1 MLDTNSVGIWN
12 NSVYSRTKKKTMKRS
27 QLVKVIKEELG
38 RKQTLN
44 ENLDAI
50 ITKYIETDDA
60 TELKAYF
67 KSLPDKARTKL
78 AKIFKI
84 DLNEDG
90 YEKKDGKLVPHSDKF
105 DSTKLSSILTR
116 IAKDRPEEKGK
127 YQGDPV
133 RGNKILDRGN
143 PNITL
148 DEAEGKQY
156 SKQELIDYLDNLSPE
171 MEVAIPEIHMSGNF
185 DFNVKWRTTA
195 AKAAQALSDT
205 PKEGEFTLW
214 QDNPTYKSFS
224 LVQSPEELEKR
235 TKFMQDFG
243 GLD

>member
-1 MLDTNSVGIWN
+1 LLDTNSVGIWN
-12 NSVYSRTKKKTMKRS
+12 NSVYNRTKKKTMKRS

-90 YEKKDGKLVPHSDKF
+90 YERKDGKLVPHSDKF

-127 YQGDPV
+127 YQGDPN
-133 RGNKILDRGN
+133 R
-143 PNITL
+143 PL
-148 DEAEGKQY
+148 DEAEETLSASEIKEFVKQTLNLEDY
-156 SKQELIDYLDNLSPE
+156 DVAVRLYPNQKEIKLTIKQDPSVE
-171 MEVAIPEIHMSGNF
+171 
-185 DFNVKWRTTA
+185 DFNTVIEY
-195 AKAAQALSDT
+195 L
-205 PKEGEFTLW
+205 
-214 QDNPTYKSFS
+214 QDNGYT
-224 LVQSPEELEKR
+224 VDEEQSRREGDNDGDRYYYPRIVFK
-235 TKFMQDFG
+235 
-243 GLD
+243 

>member
-1 MLDTNSVGIWN
+1 
-12 NSVYSRTKKKTMKRS
+12 MKRS

-90 YEKKDGKLVPHSDKF
+90 YERKDGKLVPHSDKF

-116 IAKDRPEEKGK
+116 IAKDRPEEDGK
-127 YQGDPV
+127 YQGDPE

-143 PNITL
+143 PNIPL
-148 DEAEGKQY
+148 DEE
-156 SKQELIDYLDNLSPE
+156 N
-171 MEVAIPEIHMSGNF
+171 
-185 DFNVKWRTTA
+185 
-195 AKAAQALSDT
+195 
-205 PKEGEFTLW
+205 
-214 QDNPTYKSFS
+214 
-224 LVQSPEELEKR
+224 
-235 TKFMQDFG
+235 
-243 GLD
+243 GLDKYTVFFYTNDDDYDWDVMATSEEDAIEKVKSGEAKGPYDQDLPRLARKFSAKKAK